1 MPRKYQQGYI
11 FSFPGKSKGKKKT
24 TYVVLMKKTGFQD
37 VWIGNKHY
45 YYDEEK
51 QYNSIDEVDMK
62 DAFDTDRRTTTKKG
76 KIVIKRKGK

>member
-11 FSFPGKSKGKKKT
+11 FRGKKGSKKQNR
-24 TYVVLMKKTGFQD
+24 YLVVMKKTGFHD